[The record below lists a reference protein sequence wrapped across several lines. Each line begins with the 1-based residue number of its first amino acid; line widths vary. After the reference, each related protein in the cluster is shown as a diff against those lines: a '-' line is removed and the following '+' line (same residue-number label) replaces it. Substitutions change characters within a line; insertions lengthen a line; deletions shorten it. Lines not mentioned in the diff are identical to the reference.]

1 MAGAGVRVFQPGE
14 VLTASL
20 VNSYLQDQ
28 VVARFTSAAARDAA
42 FGGANQPTLEEGRVC
57 YLDSTNEL
65 QYYSGTTWVS
75 ISQEAI
81 IGNVVAKGDLVVG
94 TAPSTVARL
103 VVGSNGRVLTA
114 DSSTETGLAWVVP
127 SVPDES
133 LTGTKL
139 VDGAVT
145 TAKIA
150 NDAVA
155 LGTKTTGDYV
165 ASLVA
170 GTGVTLANNS
180 GESATPT
187 VAIGQAVTTSSEV
200 IFQGITQTSV
210 VERITVSATAATGT
224 IPVDVSNGTTYY
236 TANSTAN
243 FVVNLRWNSG
253 TTLNAKLAV
262 GEMATTSF
270 LVTNATAYYATSVQV
285 NGTTSGV
292 TTRWQGATGAPTLGN
307 ANSTDMYTFTVIK
320 TAANTFTVFA
330 AQTKFS

>member
-1 MAGAGVRVFQPGE
+1 MPGGVKNWASGQTLDAADLNDYLANQVIARFATIAARTAAYGVAGAP
-14 VLTASL
+14 A
-20 VNSYLQDQ
+20 LQ
-28 VVARFTSAAARDAA
+28 
-42 FGGANQPTLEEGRVC
+42 
-57 YLDSTNEL
+57 
-65 QYYSGTTWVS
+65 SGLFAYV
-75 ISQEAI
+75 E
-81 IGNVVAKGDLVVG
+81 
-94 TAPSTVARL
+94 
-103 VVGSNGRVLTA
+103 
-114 DSSTETGLAWVVP
+114 STEKLYYYDGTSWDEVNAQVEDGEITEAKLA
-127 SVPDES
+127 
-133 LTGTKL
+133 
-139 VDGAVT
+139 DGAVT
-145 TAKIA
+145 SNKIANDTIVDADIKSNAAIAKTKISGTAITAADTGTITGTMIA

-165 ASLVA
+165 ANINA
-170 GTGVTLANNS
+170 GTGVTISPAIAS
-180 GESATPT
+180 ETASPT
-187 VAIGQAVTTSSEV
+187 ISIGQAVSTSSEV

-243 FVVNLRWNSG
+243 FVVNLRWNSS
-253 TTLNAKLAV
+253 TTLNTKLAV

>member
-1 MAGAGVRVFQPGE
+1 MPGGVKNWASGQTLDAADLNDYLANQVIARFATIAARTAAYGVAGAP
-14 VLTASL
+14 A
-20 VNSYLQDQ
+20 LQ
-28 VVARFTSAAARDAA
+28 
-42 FGGANQPTLEEGRVC
+42 
-57 YLDSTNEL
+57 
-65 QYYSGTTWVS
+65 SGLFAYV
-75 ISQEAI
+75 E
-81 IGNVVAKGDLVVG
+81 
-94 TAPSTVARL
+94 
-103 VVGSNGRVLTA
+103 
-114 DSSTETGLAWVVP
+114 STEKLYYYDGTSWDEVGAQVEDGEITESKLANN
-127 SVPDES
+127 
-133 LTGTKL
+133 
-139 VDGAVT
+139 AVT
-145 TAKIA
+145 SAKIA
-150 NDAVA
+150 NDAVT

-170 GTGVTLANNS
+170 GTGVTLSNNS

-253 TTLNAKLAV
+253 TTLNTKLAV

-320 TAANTFTVFA
+320 TAENTFTVFA